1 LADATGITAKWINDE
16 NISLFAYQHHLSSA
30 QDTPTKFVNLAVQ
43 SGVTIHD
50 LSVESILED
59 HTSLVNE
66 SASIFCNLQSIKSSA
81 SASEFMKI
89 SQNYRA
95 VLRAC
100 LEKIRDQLDSDEGGD
115 LDVEKYQH
123 FVTVFYSIECVW
135 HLCELLLIDGTS
147 GAVVPKLLEW
157 VKFHFPAAERM
168 ALEFLTQGR
177 IVDSYEEFWPTV
189 KGLVLQGEINMA
201 RAVLKLHLS
210 SEKATFQLADQI
222 LKTMPVYSVRLLVRF
237 HRKLIS

>member
-1 LADATGITAKWINDE
+1 LADATGTTAKWINDE
-16 NISLFAYQHHLSSA
+16 KVSLFAYQHHLSTA
-30 QDTPTKFVNLAVQ
+30 QDTPSKFVNLAAQ
-43 SGVTIHD
+43 NGVAVHH

-66 SASIFCNLQSIKSSA
+66 SASIFCNLQSIKSNA
-81 SASEFMKI
+81 PTTEFVKT

-100 LEKIRDQLDSDEGGD
+100 LEKIRDQLDEEGD
-115 LDVEKYQH
+115 LDVERLQH

-147 GAVVPKLLEW
+147 SAVVPKLLEW
-157 VKFHFPAAERM
+157 VKFHFPEAERM

-177 IVDSYEEFWPTV
+177 IVDSYEQFWPTV

-222 LKTMPVYSVRLLVRF
+222 LKTMPIYSVKKFSQFPTKVN
-237 HRKLIS
+237 